1 MSAKDVFHN
10 AVRSALEKDG
20 WTITDDPLFIKVTPR
35 SEFFI
40 DLAAEKLLTAEKEEQ
55 KIAVEVKSFIG
66 RSTISEFHLA
76 VGQFLNYQLALEQV
90 KSQRILYLAVP
101 VDTYEGFFPD
111 EFVQQSV
118 ERHHLKLLIFHPVK
132 KEIVLWKN

>member
-10 AVRSALEKDG
+10 AARSALEKDR

-40 DLAAEKLLTAEKEEQ
+40 DLAAEKLLTAQKEERQ
-55 KIAVEVKSFIG
+55 IAVEVKSFIG

-101 VDTYEGFFPD
+101 VDTYEGFFLD
-111 EFVQQSV
+111 EFVQQVV
-118 ERHHLKLLIFHPVK
+118 ERHQLKLLIFHPVK

>member
-10 AVRSALEKDG
+10 VVRSALEKDG
-20 WTITDDPLFIKVTPR
+20 WTITDDPLFIKVTLR

-40 DLAAEKLLTAEKEEQ
+40 DLAAEKLLKAEKKEQ
-55 KIAVEVKSFIG
+55 KIAVEIKSFIG
-66 RSTISEFHLA
+66 RSTLSEFHLA

-90 KSQRILYLAVP
+90 KSPRILYLAVP

-111 EFVQQSV
+111 EFVQQAV
-118 ERHHLKLLIFHPVK
+118 ERYHLKLLIFNPVK
-132 KEIVLWKN
+132 QEIVLWKN

>member
-10 AVRSALEKDG
+10 AVRLALEKDG

-35 SEFFI
+35 TEFFI
-40 DLAAEKLLTAEKEEQ
+40 DLAAEKLLTAEKEEY

-76 VGQFLNYQLALEQV
+76 VGQFLNYQLALEQI
-90 KSQRILYLAVP
+90 KSKLILYLAVP

-111 EFVQQSV
+111 EFVQQAV
-118 ERHHLKLLIFHPVK
+118 ERYHLKLLIFHPVK